1 VTVFDKVTGTAATEK
16 RPSMNA
22 PATAHSQNLHVLRLP
37 QVCELTGLCRSMV
50 YQMEAEQRFPRRIK
64 IGTRAV
70 GWLEGEIL
78 SWLSARIEDSR
89 RANRD
94 EKQAPR

>member
-1 VTVFDKVTGTAATEK
+1 
-16 RPSMNA
+16 
-22 PATAHSQNLHVLRLP
+22 
-37 QVCELTGLCRSMV
+37 MV

-78 SWLSARIEDSR
+78 SWLSARIESSR
-89 RANRD
+89 GQNRQ
-94 EKQAPR
+94 ER